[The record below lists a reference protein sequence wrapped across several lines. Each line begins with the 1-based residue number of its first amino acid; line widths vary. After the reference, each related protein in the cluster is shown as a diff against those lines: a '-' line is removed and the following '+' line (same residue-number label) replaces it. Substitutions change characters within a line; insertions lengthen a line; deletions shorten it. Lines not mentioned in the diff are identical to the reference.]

1 MPPEQLNYSAVG
13 AIGKKPIIG
22 ILGGIGSGKSTVA
35 AEFAKLG
42 CKVIDAD
49 KIAHELLL
57 YKTAVKEK
65 VVGLFGQAI
74 LNSAGKIDREKLAEV
89 VFADTPSRC
98 SMPDARYSSRINP
111 PTAGL
116 NQNPALLGQESRTE
130 NQESRTENQES
141 RTENQESRIENRV
154 SRIEMLNEIIHP
166 LVLQRAEELIEQ
178 YNRQNQVKAIV
189 LDMPL
194 LVEVGWD
201 QRCDKLIFVD
211 CEQKLRLD
219 RAKKLGFDKNQVEI
233 RENFQISLDNK
244 ANLADNTIENNS
256 DFSVL
261 AKQVVNI
268 FSYIMYNG

>member
-1 MPPEQLNYSAVG
+1 VG

-49 KIAHELLL
+49 KIAHELLDEP
-57 YKTAVKEK
+57 AVKEK
-65 VVGLFGQAI
+65 VVGLFGQDI
-74 LNSAGKIDREKLAEV
+74 LDPAGKIDREKLAEV
-89 VFADTPSRC
+89 VFAD
-98 SMPDARYSSRINP
+98 ARKLSPAALGSEQNSPLARI
-111 PTAGL
+111 
-116 NQNPALLGQESRTE
+116 
-130 NQESRTENQES
+130 
-141 RTENQESRIENRV
+141 
-154 SRIEMLNEIIHP
+154 NEIIHP
-166 LVLQRAEELIEQ
+166 LVLQRAQELINQ
-178 YNRQNQVKAIV
+178 YDCQNQVKAIV

-201 QRCDKLIFVD
+201 KRCDKLIFVD
-211 CEQKLRLD
+211 CRQELRLD
-219 RAKKLGFDKNQVEI
+219 RAKKLGFDKNQVKI

-268 FSYIMYNG
+268 FSNIMYNG

>member
-1 MPPEQLNYSAVG
+1 MG
-13 AIGKKPIIG
+13 ADGKKPIIG

-49 KIAHELLL
+49 KIAHELLDEPS
-57 YKTAVKEK
+57 VKEK
-65 VVGLFGQAI
+65 VVGLFGRSI
-74 LNSAGKIDREKLAEV
+74 LNPEGKIDREKLAEV
-89 VFADTPSRC
+89 VFADSEKL
-98 SMPDARYSSRINP
+98 SL
-111 PTAGL
+111 L
-116 NQNPALLGQESRTE
+116 NA
-130 NQESRTENQES
+130 
-141 RTENQESRIENRV
+141 
-154 SRIEMLNEIIHP
+154 IIHP
-166 LVLQRAEELIEQ
+166 LVLQRAEEIIEQ
-178 YNRQNQVKAIV
+178 YNRQNQVKAIM

-201 QRCDKLIFVD
+201 KRCDKLIFVD
-211 CEQKLRLD
+211 CEKKLRLD
-219 RAKKLGFDKNQVEI
+219 RAKKLGFDKNQVKI

-268 FSYIMYNG
+268 FSYIMYNGYVRFII